1 MKARSII
8 MAVLFALL
16 GVCVAHA
23 QTPVTREFP
32 VCFRWDNPHY
42 DRTYLDNASIEEEI
56 FHFIDSIGTA
66 NIEQI
71 VVEAFASPEGSLY
84 HNKEL
89 CKLRSAEIKWLIL
102 KNYPE
107 TLGKFKLRPAGESWT
122 MLRSRV
128 AADKKLTD
136 ASREKILRIL
146 DDTSLSLDSRKWRL
160 SKGLGTDPQVGDLWQ
175 YLLRAHY
182 RYLRCGV
189 VVMVSSL
196 TADTAA
202 VVPGEA
208 KEPADTVA
216 SAVAAKPLADSTLTQ
231 TPLPDSLQRESGQLP
246 DSLSVDRHE
255 PVDTIAQAVA
265 DKPLADITAV
275 TPSEATVIPSE
286 AKEPAKAK
294 EDRVPLLGVSTNL
307 LYDATYIP
315 HYGFTS
321 IPSVSV
327 EYYPYNGRTTFGADV
342 EWPMWQHWDT
352 HKFMQINNIT
362 LWVKRY
368 FKQNVHLYKGPYLLG
383 SLNAVRYGIGFDDK
397 GWIGEGL
404 GGSVG
409 IGYKK
414 YFGSSR
420 FFFDTGLAL
429 GVLWSRYD
437 PYIWGNEATGWY
449 YYDYL
454 GKPEDFKERS
464 KRLLWFGPTRLYFS
478 IGYDLLMR
486 KKR

>member
-1 MKARSII
+1 MKARNSI

-128 AADKKLTD
+128 AVDKKLTE

-146 DDTSLSLDSRKWRL
+146 DDTSLTLDSRKWRL

-216 SAVAAKPLADSTLTQ
+216 SAVADKPLADSTLTQ

-246 DSLSVDRHE
+246 DSLSVGSHE

-275 TPSEATVIPSE
+275 IPSE
-286 AKEPAKAK
+286 AKESAPRR
-294 EDRVPLLGVSTNL
+294 ERIPILGLSTNL

-315 HYGFTS
+315 GYGFTS
-321 IPSVSV
+321 IPSLSV
-327 EYYPYNGRTTFGADV
+327 EYYPANGHWTFGGDV
-342 EWPMWQHWDT
+342 EWPNWKHFDE
-352 HKFMQINNIT
+352 HRYMQIHNI
-362 LWVKRY
+362 
-368 FKQNVHLYKGPYLLG
+368 G
-383 SLNAVRYGIGFDDK
+383 
-397 GWIGEGL
+397 
-404 GGSVG
+404 
-409 IGYKK
+409 
-414 YFGSSR
+414 
-420 FFFDTGLAL
+420 
-429 GVLWSRYD
+429 LWSRYYFKPGENRFNGWYVSGGANAAAFGLGWNEKGWEGEGVGISLGGGHKWTFGCIFID
-437 PYIWGNEATGWY
+437 AGIAFGAFYSRYDSYTWGNDATGWY
-449 YYDYL
+449 YYDYV
-454 GKPEDFKERS
+454 GDPDDFEPRL
-464 KRLLWFGPTRLYFS
+464 KRWLWIGPTRLQVS
-478 IGYDLLMR
+478 IGVDLFNRYCR
-486 KKR
+486 KKK

>member
-1 MKARSII
+1 MKARNLI
-8 MAVLFALL
+8 MAVLFALS

-84 HNKEL
+84 RNKEL

-146 DDTSLSLDSRKWRL
+146 DDTTLSLDARKWRL

-189 VVMVSSL
+189 VVIVSSL

-208 KEPADTVA
+208 KESAEAKEFGDAKESSETKEPADTT
-216 SAVAAKPLADSTLTQ
+216 SETLAGKALIDSTLSQ
-231 TPLPDSLQRESGQLP
+231 SFPPDSLQEECSQ
-246 DSLSVDRHE
+246 
-255 PVDTIAQAVA
+255 VA
-265 DKPLADITAV
+265 DNQSITRQE
-275 TPSEATVIPSE
+275 PDES
-286 AKEPAKAK
+286 KEP
-294 EDRVPLLGVSTNL
+294 RVPLLGISTNL

>member
-1 MKARSII
+1 MKAGNLI
-8 MAVLFALL
+8 MAVLFALS
-16 GVCVAHA
+16 GVCMAHA

-196 TADTAA
+196 TADTVA

-208 KEPADTVA
+208 KEPADTVAVIPGEVKEPADTVAVVPGETKEPADTVA
-216 SAVAAKPLADSTLTQ
+216 SAVAAKPLVDSTLSQ
-231 TPLPDSLQRESGQLP
+231 TLPPDSKGEESGQVS
-246 DSLSVDRHE
+246 DSLSVTRH
-255 PVDTIAQAVA
+255 
-265 DKPLADITAV
+265 
-275 TPSEATVIPSE
+275 
-286 AKEPAKAK
+286 
-294 EDRVPLLGVSTNL
+294 DRVPLLAVSTNL

-327 EYYPYNGRTTFGADV
+327 EYYPYNGRTTIGADV

>member
-1 MKARSII
+1 MIARNII
-8 MAVLFALL
+8 MAVLFALSS
-16 GVCVAHA
+16 VCVAHA

-146 DDTSLSLDSRKWRL
+146 DDTTLSLDARKWRL

-189 VVMVSSL
+189 VVVVSSL
-196 TADTAA
+196 AADTAA

-216 SAVAAKPLADSTLTQ
+216 VIPGEVKEPADTVAVIPGETKEPADTVASAVAAKPLVDSTLSQ
-231 TPLPDSLQRESGQLP
+231 TLPPDSKGEESGQVS
-246 DSLSVDRHE
+246 DSLSVTRH
-255 PVDTIAQAVA
+255 
-265 DKPLADITAV
+265 
-275 TPSEATVIPSE
+275 
-286 AKEPAKAK
+286 
-294 EDRVPLLGVSTNL
+294 DRVPLLAVSTNL

-327 EYYPYNGRTTFGADV
+327 EYYPYNGRSTFGADV

-362 LWVKRY
+362 LWVKRF

-409 IGYKK
+409 VGFKR

-429 GVLWSRYD
+429 GVFWSRYD
-437 PYIWGNEATGWY
+437 PYVWGNEATGWY

>member
-1 MKARSII
+1 MKARNLI
-8 MAVLFALL
+8 MAVLFALS
-16 GVCVAHA
+16 GVCMAHA

-84 HNKEL
+84 RNKEL

-189 VVMVSSL
+189 VVIVSSL

-216 SAVAAKPLADSTLTQ
+216 VIPGEVKEPADTVAVVPGETKEPADTVASAVAAKPLVDSTLSQ
-231 TPLPDSLQRESGQLP
+231 TLPPDSKGEESGQVS
-246 DSLSVDRHE
+246 DSLSVTRH
-255 PVDTIAQAVA
+255 
-265 DKPLADITAV
+265 
-275 TPSEATVIPSE
+275 
-286 AKEPAKAK
+286 
-294 EDRVPLLGVSTNL
+294 DRVPLLAVSTNL
-307 LYDATYIP
+307 LYDATYFP

>member
-1 MKARSII
+1 
-8 MAVLFALL
+8 MAVLFAFSAA
-16 GVCVAHA
+16 CMAHA
-23 QTPVTREFP
+23 QTTVTREFP

-42 DRTYLDNASIEEEI
+42 DRTYLDNAAVEQEI
-56 FHFIDSIGTA
+56 FRFIDSLGTA

-84 HNKEL
+84 HNREL
-89 CKLRSAEIKWLIL
+89 CKLRSAEMKWLIL

-107 TLGKFKLRPAGESWT
+107 TLGKFKLSPAGESWA

-128 AADKKLTD
+128 AADSKLSD

-146 DDTSLSLDSRKWRL
+146 DDSTISLDSRKWRL
-160 SKGLGTDPQVGDLWQ
+160 SKGLGSDPLVGDLWQ

-189 VVMVSSL
+189 MIIVSSHS
-196 TADTAA
+196 AA
-202 VVPGEA
+202 
-208 KEPADTVA
+208 T
-216 SAVAAKPLADSTLTQ
+216 
-231 TPLPDSLQRESGQLP
+231 
-246 DSLSVDRHE
+246 
-255 PVDTIAQAVA
+255 
-265 DKPLADITAV
+265 
-275 TPSEATVIPSE
+275 ATVVPSE
-286 AKEPAKAK
+286 AKESSETKKPADTTSETLAGKALIDSTLSQSFPPDSLQEECSQVADNQSITRQKPDESK
-294 EDRVPLLGVSTNL
+294 EPCVPLLGVSTNL

-315 HYGFTS
+315 RYGFTS
-321 IPSVSV
+321 IPSVSL
-327 EYYPYNGRTTFGADV
+327 EYYPYDGRTTFGADV

-368 FKQNVHLYKGPYLLG
+368 FKQNVYLYKGPYLFG
-383 SLNAVRYGIGFDDK
+383 SVNAVRYGIGFDEK

-404 GGSVG
+404 GGSLG
-409 IGYKK
+409 IGFKK

-420 FFFDTGLAL
+420 FFFDTGLAA
-429 GVLWSRYD
+429 GILWSRYD

-478 IGYDLLMR
+478 IGYDLLTR
-486 KKR
+486 KRR